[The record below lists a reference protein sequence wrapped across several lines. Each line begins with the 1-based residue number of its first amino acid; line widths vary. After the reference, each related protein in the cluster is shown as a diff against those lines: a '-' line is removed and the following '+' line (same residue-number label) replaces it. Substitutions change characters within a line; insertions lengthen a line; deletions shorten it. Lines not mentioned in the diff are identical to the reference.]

1 MMSLRGRQD
10 GFRLLLPK
18 EFICPEIVEKYTKI
32 IQQRRGYYV
41 EPIEYLNE
49 TIQGVNVLGFNQGTF
64 QQQQPN
70 YGKKPLLNP
79 ARIKQNEFAYPAS
92 EYSYRS
98 QVSPIELI
106 DKTCTITFRHTLGFL
121 NYFLV
126 FENFFYLYT
135 RDRDSDKLIPNINID
150 IFDEKG
156 SIYSRIVLID
166 PVINGI
172 DMLNLNFNQ
181 PVAQSQ
187 TFNVELKYSNFDFQ
201 FIEIKDE
208 TEQSTVD
215 NVEVGES

>member
-1 MMSLRGRQD
+1 MMALRGRTD

-18 EFICPEIVEKYTKI
+18 EFIMPEIQEKYTKI
-32 IQQRRGYYV
+32 IQSKSGYFIEPV
-41 EPIEYLNE
+41 EFLNE
-49 TIQGVNVLGFNQGTF
+49 TIQGVNVLGFNQGSF

-79 ARIKQNEFAYPAS
+79 AKQKENEFAYPAS

-98 QVSPIELI
+98 QVSPIDLI

-121 NYFLV
+121 NYFLL

-135 RDRDSDKLIPNINID
+135 RDRASDKLIPNINID
-150 IFDEKG
+150 IFNEKG
-156 SIYSRIVLID
+156 VIYSRIVLID

-172 DMLNLNFNQ
+172 DMLSLNFTQ

-187 TFNVELKYSNFDFQ
+187 TFSMELKYSNFDFQ
-201 FIEIKDE
+201 FIDIDDKYYSYNGIELDI
-208 TEQSTVD
+208 
-215 NVEVGES
+215 